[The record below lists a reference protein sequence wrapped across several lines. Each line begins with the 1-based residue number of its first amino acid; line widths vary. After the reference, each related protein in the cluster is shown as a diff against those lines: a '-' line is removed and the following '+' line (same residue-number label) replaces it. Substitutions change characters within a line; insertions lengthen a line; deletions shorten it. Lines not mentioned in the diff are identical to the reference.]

1 MCVCVYVFLLAIAV
15 EDSKEISAGQ
25 LKATADTELGTKQ
38 RKVNKKLMEYEEKS
52 EVKDDKDKDKKKK

>member
-1 MCVCVYVFLLAIAV
+1 MMMLLILFLLAIAV

-52 EVKDDKDKDKKKK
+52 EVKEDNEKDKKKK